1 MWLVVRALRRP
12 MTVIVAVIAILLAA
26 ALAVRR
32 APVDIFPD
40 LGVPVVYVVQP
51 YAGMS
56 PTQMEGQIVGYY
68 EYHFLYIAG
77 IEHIESQSIQGM
89 AMLKLYFHPGTDI
102 AQSLAQVTAM
112 AFRATSFMPPGTLPP
127 FIVRYDAGSIPVGEL
142 VFSSETRGDAEIQD
156 QALYKVRPLLATL
169 PGVSAPPPT
178 GGKVRTITVFTDPE
192 KMRAYKISPD
202 EVAQKLAHANLT
214 LPAGN
219 VRVGNLTTIADTN
232 AMVAK
237 PTDLA
242 NVPLRTGAGP
252 TVFVRDI
259 GRVEDSADV
268 VTNIALVDGRRT
280 VYMPITKRADAST
293 LDVVDNVKAALPK
306 MRELVPPD
314 IHLELVFDQS
324 IYVTNAIG
332 GLVTEGV
339 LGAVLTSLVVLVM
352 LGKLRSALI
361 VIVTIPLS
369 TLIAVV
375 GLRLLGQTINIM
387 TLGGLALAVGILV
400 DEATVAIENIH
411 THLARK
417 KPANR
422 AVVDAMHE
430 VMAPRFLAMLCV
442 VSVFIPALFMVGV
455 GRALFPPLALAVA
468 LSMIASYL
476 LSSSLVPVLAIWLF
490 RGREEKTHQTRPW
503 FAKLQNGYARFVGQ
517 IVRARW
523 LVGVL
528 YVAAVVPVLLVVPR
542 GIGTEL
548 FPQPDTGQLQVR
560 IRAPAGTRIERTEEI
575 VRDID
580 RAIREQA
587 GEGAVQLTLAN
598 VGSPPWS
605 YPVNAVFT
613 FNAGPQEAVLLV
625 ALRAGHR
632 PPIAAFEDKL
642 RARLATEMPDVH
654 VSFEAGDIVSQVL
667 NFGAPTP
674 INVSVSGGNLADA
687 RAFAEKLRAALATE
701 RSLRDVQIAQALDYP
716 TLDVNVDRERA
727 AQLGVGVDTVGR
739 SVVGATSS
747 SVLVVPNFWV
757 NPATGVPYRVAVRV
771 PENQMASADDLL
783 NLPVMPEGATG
794 PLLRDVAAV
803 TPGTTPGELDHYNSQ
818 RTVNVVAN
826 VAGADLGAAAA
837 AVDRA
842 IAAAGLP
849 PRGTT
854 VATHGQVEQMRST
867 LRSLAEGLALA
878 VLVVFLLLS
887 ASFQSMRDAFVV
899 LLMVPAV
906 LAGVSIILAL
916 TGATFNVESM
926 MGAVM
931 AVGVA
936 IANTLLL
943 LTFARD
949 RRRDGDT
956 VANATINAARARM
969 RPIAMTSVAMIA
981 GMLPVAIG
989 IGESGQQNAPLG
1001 LAVIGGLA
1009 ASTIAALIFLPAI
1022 YAIIARKGAFRSPSL
1037 DPDDPSTLTE
1047 RPTHVDAHRDPQ
1059 PAAGV

>member
-12 MTVIVAVIAILLAA
+12 MTVMVAAVAILLSA
-26 ALAVRR
+26 ALAIRR

-51 YAGMS
+51 YGGMS
-56 PTQMEGQIVGYY
+56 PTQMEGQLVGYY

-169 PGVSAPPPT
+169 PGVSAPPPS
-178 GGKVRTITVFTDPE
+178 GGKIRTITVFTDPE
-192 KMRAYKISPD
+192 KLRAYKIAPD
-202 EVAQKLAHANLT
+202 EVAQALARANLT

-219 VRVGNLTTIADTN
+219 VRVGNLTTIAATN
-232 AMVAK
+232 AMVKK
-237 PTDLA
+237 PGDLA
-242 NVPLRTGAGP
+242 DVPLRTGAGP

-259 GRVEDSADV
+259 GRVEDGADV
-268 VTNIALVDGRRT
+268 VYNVALVDGRRT

-293 LDVVDNVKAALPK
+293 LDVVNNVKAALPK

-314 IHLELVFDQS
+314 IRLELVFDQS
-324 IYVTNAIG
+324 AYVTRAIG

-339 LGAVLTSLVVLVM
+339 LGAVLTSLMVLVM

-361 VIVTIPLS
+361 VILTIPLS
-369 TLIAVV
+369 VLAAVV
-375 GLRLLGQTINIM
+375 GLRLVGQTINLM
-387 TLGGLALAVGILV
+387 TLGGLALGIGILV

-422 AVVDAMHE
+422 AVADAMRE
-430 VMAPRFLAMLCV
+430 VMMPRLLAMLCV
-442 VSVFIPALFMVGV
+442 IAVFIPALFMVGI

-468 LSMIASYL
+468 FAMIASYL
-476 LSSSLVPVLAIWLF
+476 LSNTLVPVLAIWLF
-490 RGREEKTHQTRPW
+490 RGHEVATHKPRRW
-503 FAKLQNGYARFVGQ
+503 FARLQDAYARLAGW
-517 IVRARW
+517 IVRWRW
-523 LVGVL
+523 PWALGYLAVTVPLV
-528 YVAAVVPVLLVVPR
+528 ALLPGR
-542 GIGTEL
+542 QGTEL
-548 FPQPDTGQLQVR
+548 FPHTDTGQFQVR

-580 RAIREQA
+580 RAIREEA
-587 GEGAVQLTLAN
+587 GPGAVQITLAN
-598 VGSPPWS
+598 VGNPPWS

-613 FNAGPQEAVLLV
+613 WNAGPQEALLIV
-625 ALRAGHR
+625 ALREGDR
-632 PPIAAFEDKL
+632 PAIPVLEDRL
-642 RARLATEMPDVH
+642 RARLSAAMPDVH
-654 VSFEAGDIVSQVL
+654 ISFEAGDIVSQVL

-674 INVSVSGGNLADA
+674 INVSVSGADLGET
-687 RAFAEKLRAALATE
+687 RAYAERLRAALAADP
-701 RSLRDVQIAQALDYP
+701 SLRDVQVAQAMDYP
-716 TLDVNVDRERA
+716 TLDVTVDRERA
-727 AQLGVGVDTVGR
+727 AQLGIATDKIGR

-747 SVLVVPNFWV
+747 SVLVVPNFWT

-794 PLLRDVAAV
+794 PLLRDVATV

-818 RTVNVVAN
+818 RTLNVVAN
-826 VAGADLGAAAA
+826 LATNDLGAAAA
-837 AVDRA
+837 GVERA
-842 IAAAGLP
+842 IAATGAP

-854 VATHGQVEQMRST
+854 VAIHGQVEQMR
-867 LRSLAEGLALA
+867 LALGSLVEGLALA
-878 VLVVFLLLS
+878 VLVIVLLLT
-887 ASFQSMRDAFVV
+887 ANFQSVRDALVV
-899 LLMVPAV
+899 LAMVPAV
-906 LAGVSIILAL
+906 LVGVTVLLAL
-916 TGATFNVESM
+916 TGTTFNVQSL

-931 AVGVA
+931 SVGVS
-936 IANTLLL
+936 IANALLM
-943 LTFARD
+943 LTSARD
-949 RRRDGDT
+949 HRRDGDT
-956 VANATINAARARM
+956 VASAAIAAARGRM
-969 RPIAMTSVAMIA
+969 RPILMTSLAMIA
-981 GMLPVAIG
+981 GMLPVALG
-989 IGESGQQNAPLG
+989 IGEGGEQNAPLG

-1009 ASTIAALIFLPAI
+1009 ASTIAALLVLPAV

-1037 DPDDPSTLTE
+1037 DPDDPDSPTE
-1047 RPTHVDAHRDPQ
+1047 RPTHVEASV
-1059 PAAGV
+1059 AG